1 QLQQPRTPPAPRQFR
16 QYRLIEMSHIPKA
29 TNQPN
34 KKVEVPY
41 IPGEGDREGTEKRC
55 NRNASEIDKQQANYH
70 GSNDRDAN
78 KWPIRGD
85 ELMHWKLL
93 NSEREVSGQNAGD
106 DTAYETGISFRS

>member
-1 QLQQPRTPPAPRQFR
+1 
-16 QYRLIEMSHIPKA
+16 M
-29 TNQPN
+29 
-34 KKVEVPY
+34 EVPC
-41 IPGEGDREGTEKRC
+41 IPGEGDREGIEKRC

-106 DTAYETGISFRS
+106 NPAYETPISFRP